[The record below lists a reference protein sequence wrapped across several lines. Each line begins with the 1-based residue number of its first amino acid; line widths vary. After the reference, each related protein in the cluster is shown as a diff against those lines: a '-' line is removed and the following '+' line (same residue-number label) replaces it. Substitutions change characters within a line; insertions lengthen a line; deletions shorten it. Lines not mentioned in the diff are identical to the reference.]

1 MEDEEEE
8 EKEENP
14 PKENEKISAE
24 IINRSHAPLVQDTKD
39 TITVSKNC
47 P

>member
-1 MEDEEEE
+1 MEEEE
-8 EKEENP
+8 EEEENP
-14 PKENEKISAE
+14 PKEKEKISAE
-24 IINRSHAPLVQDTKD
+24 IINRSHATLVQDTKD

>member
-1 MEDEEEE
+1 MEEEAEEEE
-8 EKEENP
+8 EENP

-24 IINRSHAPLVQDTKD
+24 IINRSHASLIQDTKD
-39 TITVSKNC
+39 GITVSKNC